1 MMETCM
7 TADQLPDS
15 TDPLFSRDAT
25 WQAWLEVER
34 ALALTQAEQG
44 MIPAPAAAEI
54 ERCADLDQ
62 LDRDA
67 LAADIERT
75 LSPVMS
81 LVRALAER
89 CDGDAGG
96 YVHLG
101 ATTQNIILTGKM
113 LQLKRSHRWLKAQL
127 AAQLAQLADLA
138 ERGAEWPCVS
148 RTNRRHALPITF
160 GYKVAGWIEEL
171 ERNVERLEAVESRAF
186 VLTFGGASGAMH
198 SYGAEGQALAQA
210 LAASLGLGVSRVHSR
225 AAVDG
230 LVEYV
235 TTLGLY
241 AAGCERLGHELYT
254 LMANEFE
261 EVSEDQGEG
270 VVGSSTMPHK
280 FNPKY
285 AVNLLAEAGELRSL
299 VAPALETARP
309 SHEGD
314 ASCNFRL
321 YKLLDQAGAL
331 AYRVAATQHTLLTR
345 LVPHPERMREILMA
359 NAAPLM
365 SEHIMLDL
373 SDTIGRQRAHDL
385 VHAAIVTSRDG
396 HTTFAE
402 ALFAE
407 AVVRQHYGDR
417 TTLDEALAPEHYTGQ
432 SRDIAQTMAVSAREL
447 ATRLA
452 RAFEEEKEEEGS
464 CQ

>member
-1 MMETCM
+1 MNV
-7 TADQLPDS
+7 DQLPDS
-15 TDPLFSRDAT
+15 TDHLFSRDAT

-34 ALALTQAEQG
+34 ALALTQAERG
-44 MIPAPAAAEI
+44 MIPAAAAAEI
-54 ERCADLDQ
+54 ERCATLDQ
-62 LDRDA
+62 LDREA
-67 LAADIERT
+67 LATDIERT
-75 LSPVMS
+75 MSPVMS
-81 LVRALAER
+81 LVRALAAR

-101 ATTQNIILTGKM
+101 ATTQNIILSGKM

-127 AAQLAQLADLA
+127 AAQLQCLADLA

-198 SYGAEGQALAQA
+198 SYADEGQPLAEALATR
-210 LAASLGLGVSRVHSR
+210 LGLGVSRVHSR
-225 AAVDG
+225 AAIDG
-230 LVEYV
+230 LVEYI

-241 AAGCERLGHELYT
+241 AAGCERLGQELYT

-261 EVSEDQGEG
+261 EVSENQGNE

-285 AVNLLAEAGELRSL
+285 AVNLLAEAGELRGL

-321 YKLLDQAGAL
+321 YRLLDQAGAL
-331 AYRVAATQHTLLTR
+331 AYRVATTQRTLLTR

-365 SEHIMLDL
+365 SEHIMLEL
-373 SDTIGRQRAHDL
+373 SDEIGRQRAHDL
-385 VHAAIVTSRDG
+385 VHEAIVASRDG
-396 HTTFAE
+396 ARTFAE
-402 ALFAE
+402 ALFDDDT
-407 AVVRQHYGDR
+407 VRRHYGDR
-417 TTLDEALAPEHYTGQ
+417 ATLEQALLPEHYTGQ
-432 SRDIAQTMAVSAREL
+432 SRQIALAMAASARHL

-452 RAFEEEKEEEGS
+452 RAFEEEKEKEGS

>member
-1 MMETCM
+1 MN
-7 TADQLPDS
+7 ADLLPDS
-15 TDPLFSRDAT
+15 TEHLFTRDAS
-25 WQAWLEVER
+25 WQSWLEVER
-34 ALALTQAEQG
+34 ALALVQADMG
-44 MIPAPAAAEI
+44 MIPRAAAEEI
-54 ERCADLDQ
+54 ARRAELDQ
-62 LDRDA
+62 LDREA

-81 LVRALAER
+81 LVRALAGR

-101 ATTQNIILTGKM
+101 ATTQNVILTGKM
-113 LQLKRSHRWLKAQL
+113 LQLKRSHRWLKARLANQL
-127 AAQLAQLADLA
+127 ERLA
-138 ERGAEWPCVS
+138 ELAEQGADWPCVA

-171 ERNVERLEAVESRAF
+171 ERNLERLEAVEQRAF

-198 SYGAEGQALAQA
+198 SYGDQGQTLAGA
-210 LAASLGLGVSRVHSR
+210 LAARLGLGVSRVHSR

-235 TTLGLY
+235 STLGLF
-241 AAGCERLGHELYT
+241 AVGCERLGQELYT

-261 EVSEDQGEG
+261 EVSEAQGDE

-285 AVNLLAEAGELRSL
+285 VVDLLARSGDLRAM

-314 ASCNFRL
+314 AACNFRL
-321 YKLLDQAGAL
+321 YKLLDDAGAL
-331 AYRVAATQHTLLTR
+331 AYRVAVTLETLLTR
-345 LVPHPERMREILMA
+345 LVPHPRRMREILMT

-365 SEHIMLDL
+365 SEHVMLEL
-373 SDTIGRQRAHDL
+373 SGEIGRQRAHDL
-385 VHAAIVTSRDG
+385 VHEAIVASRDG
-396 HTTFAE
+396 SLSFAE
-402 ALFAE
+402 ALFDE
-407 AVVRQHYGDR
+407 EVVRRHYGDHASLDA
-417 TTLDEALAPEHYTGQ
+417 TLDPSHYTGQ
-432 SRDIAQTMAVSAREL
+432 SRQIALDMAASARDH
-447 ATRLA
+447 ATRL
-452 RAFEEEKEEEGS
+452 RRTHEEEGS
-464 CQ
+464 ANDT